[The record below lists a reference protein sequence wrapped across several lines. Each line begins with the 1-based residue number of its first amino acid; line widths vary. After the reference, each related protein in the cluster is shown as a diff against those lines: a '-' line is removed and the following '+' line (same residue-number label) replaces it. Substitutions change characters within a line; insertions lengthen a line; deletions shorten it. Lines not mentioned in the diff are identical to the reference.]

1 MARGEAGPEAA
12 RAVEG
17 ALARMREH
25 VDWRALAEALGR
37 LAAEERDPAARRA
50 GLALDAVDEQALSL
64 AGRAVADDK
73 ARALLEALA
82 EAAGGGEASGG
93 E

>member
-37 LAAEERDPAARRA
+37 LAAGERDPAARRA

-64 AGRAVADDK
+64 AEQAVVDEE

-82 EAAGGGEASGG
+82 EAAESGEASG